1 MMLRS
6 AVFPASKREQRS
18 TSEDVI
24 VILSPLLVTVIDF
37 TRDSIALIQL
47 MAHEQDHPAL
57 LSTRRTAVAGAE
69 SLPPPGR
76 SGARELAG
84 RLLPPLLAVASV
96 VGVWWLLYMIYPRLL
111 PSPFSTVQEAIRL
124 LSDGTFFFHMYQ
136 SLRRVFVGSV
146 VAMLFSVAV
155 GIYMGTVVMGERFF
169 QPLVVL
175 GLTIPGL
182 MWALIAVMLFGIN
195 EFSPYFA
202 VTVTIFPMLVINIW
216 AGVKSLD
223 KELMDMSHVF
233 HFTKW
238 MKISQV
244 ILPQLVPNIFAAT
257 RYGLG
262 LAWKVV
268 VVVEMFGT
276 SNGVGYQVMKSYQ
289 VFNMEGVIAWTLT
302 FVLAMIV
309 IEYGLINFAERRLTA
324 WRPKIDVWRR

>member
-1 MMLRS
+1 M
-6 AVFPASKREQRS
+6 AFEQNQQ
-18 TSEDVI
+18 I
-24 VILSPLLVTVIDF
+24 VMGQS
-37 TRDSIALIQL
+37 SG
-47 MAHEQDHPAL
+47 
-57 LSTRRTAVAGAE
+57 VAGAQTV
-69 SLPPPGR
+69 PPFGASFGR
-76 SGARELAG
+76 D
-84 RLLPPLLAVASV
+84 LLNRIIPPLLAVSSV
-96 VGVWWLLYMIYPRLL
+96 IAIWWTLYLIYPRLL
-111 PSPFSTVQEAIRL
+111 PSPTNTVREAIRL
-124 LSDGTFFFHMYQ
+124 VSDGTFFFHMYQ

-146 VAMLFSVAV
+146 IAMFFSIGV
-155 GIYMGTVVMGERFF
+155 GIYMGTVLMGERFF

-195 EFSPYFA
+195 EISPYFA

-233 HFTKW
+233 HFSKW
-238 MKISQV
+238 MKITQV

-302 FVLAMIV
+302 FVVAMIV
-309 IEYGLINFAERRLTA
+309 IEYGLINLAERRLTA

>member
-1 MMLRS
+1 MAFDSNHQAALTG
-6 AVFPASKREQRS
+6 QS
-18 TSEDVI
+18 TG
-24 VILSPLLVTVIDF
+24 
-37 TRDSIALIQL
+37 
-47 MAHEQDHPAL
+47 
-57 LSTRRTAVAGAE
+57 VAGAE
-69 SLPPPGR
+69 TIPSFGNSLGR
-76 SGARELAG
+76 DLMG
-84 RLLPPLLAVASV
+84 RALPPLLAVASV
-96 VGVWWLLYMIYPRLL
+96 IAIWWILFLIYPRLL
-111 PSPFSTVQEAIRL
+111 PSPQNTVNEALRL
-124 LSDGTFFFHMYQ
+124 VSDGTFFFHMYQ
-136 SLRRVFVGSV
+136 SLRRVFVGSL
-146 VAMLFSVAV
+146 VAMFFSVGV
-155 GIYMGTVVMGERFF
+155 GIYMGTVLIGERFF

-195 EFSPYFA
+195 EWSPYFA

-223 KELMDMSHVF
+223 KDLMDMSHVF
-233 HFTKW
+233 HFSKW
-238 MKISQV
+238 MKITQV

-302 FVLAMIV
+302 FVVAMIV
-309 IEYGLINFAERRLTA
+309 IEYGMINLAERRLTA

>member
-1 MMLRS
+1 MAYS
-6 AVFPASKREQRS
+6 SDKP
-18 TSEDVI
+18 
-24 VILSPLLVTVIDF
+24 
-37 TRDSIALIQL
+37 ALI
-47 MAHEQDHPAL
+47 
-57 LSTRRTAVAGAE
+57 TASRAGVAGAE
-69 SLPPPGR
+69 TLPPVTR
-76 SGARELAG
+76 SGGRELIS
-84 RLLPPLLAVASV
+84 RLLPPLLAVSSV
-96 VGVWWLLYMIYPRLL
+96 IAIWWALYMIYPRLL
-111 PSPFSTVQEAIRL
+111 PSPLNTFQEAIRL

-146 VAMLFSVAV
+146 FAMLFSIGV
-155 GIYMGTVVMGERFF
+155 GIYMGTVPTAERFF

-223 KELMDMSHVF
+223 KELIDMSHVF
-233 HFTKW
+233 HFTRW

-302 FVLAMIV
+302 FVAAMIV
-309 IEYGLINFAERRLTA
+309 IEYGLINLAERRLTA

>member
-1 MMLRS
+1 M
-6 AVFPASKREQRS
+6 AFEQ
-18 TSEDVI
+18 DN
-24 VILSPLLVTVIDF
+24 P
-37 TRDSIALIQL
+37 ALITAQ
-47 MAHEQDHPAL
+47 
-57 LSTRRTAVAGAE
+57 RTGVAGAE
-69 SLPPPGR
+69 TVPPVGR
-76 SGARELAG
+76 SGGREISS

-96 VGVWWLLYMIYPRLL
+96 IGVWWALYTIYPRLL
-111 PSPFSTVQEAIRL
+111 PSPLSTVQEAFRL

-136 SLRRVFVGSV
+136 SLRRVFVGSL
-146 VAMLFSVAV
+146 VAMLFSVGV

-223 KELMDMSHVF
+223 KELIDMSHVF

-309 IEYGLINFAERRLTA
+309 IEYGIINFAERRLTA

>member
-1 MMLRS
+1 MDLGS
-6 AVFPASKREQRS
+6 NDQVAVRRQPAG
-18 TSEDVI
+18 
-24 VILSPLLVTVIDF
+24 
-37 TRDSIALIQL
+37 
-47 MAHEQDHPAL
+47 
-57 LSTRRTAVAGAE
+57 VAGANT
-69 SLPPPGR
+69 LPPFGDSLGKELIGR
-76 SGARELAG
+76 IV
-84 RLLPPLLAVASV
+84 PPLLAMLSV
-96 VGVWWLLYMIYPRLL
+96 IAVWWLLYLIYPRLL
-111 PSPFSTVQEAIRL
+111 PSPVSTMREAVRL
-124 LSDGTFFFHMYQ
+124 VSDGTFFFHMYQ
-136 SLRRVFVGSV
+136 SLRRVFVGSL
-146 VAMLFSVAV
+146 VAMFLSVGV

-195 EFSPYFA
+195 EWSPYFA

-216 AGVKSLD
+216 AGVKALD
-223 KELMDMSHVF
+223 KELIDMSRVF
-233 HFTKW
+233 HFTPW

-244 ILPQLVPNIFAAT
+244 IIPQLLPNIFAAT

-302 FVLAMIV
+302 FVAAMIV
-309 IEYGLINFAERRLTA
+309 LEYGVINFTERRLTA

>member
-1 MMLRS
+1 MS
-6 AVFPASKREQRS
+6 APS
-18 TSEDVI
+18 D
-24 VILSPLLVTVIDF
+24 D
-37 TRDSIALIQL
+37 
-47 MAHEQDHPAL
+47 PAL
-57 LSTRRTAVAGAE
+57 MTASRPAVAGAE
-69 SLPPPGR
+69 TVPHFAG
-76 SGARELAG
+76 SGSRELAG
-84 RLLPPLLAVASV
+84 RLLPPLLALASV
-96 VGVWWLLYMIYPRLL
+96 LVIWWALYLIYPRLL
-111 PSPFSTVQEAIRL
+111 PSPSSTFHEALRL
-124 LSDGTFFFHMYQ
+124 ISDGTFFFHMYQ
-136 SLRRVFVGSV
+136 SLRRVLVGSTI
-146 VAMLFSVAV
+146 AMLFSVSV
-155 GIYMGTVVMGERFF
+155 GIYMGSVIMGERFF

-202 VTVTIFPMLVINIW
+202 VSVTIFPMLVINIW

-223 KELMDMSHVF
+223 KELIDMSHVF
-233 HFTKW
+233 HFTKA
-238 MKISQV
+238 MKIRHV

-302 FVLAMIV
+302 FVAAMIV
-309 IEYGLINFAERRLTA
+309 LEYGAINLAERRLTA

>member
-1 MMLRS
+1 MARD
-6 AVFPASKREQRS
+6 VASR
-18 TSEDVI
+18 
-24 VILSPLLVTVIDF
+24 F
-37 TRDSIALIQL
+37 
-47 MAHEQDHPAL
+47 
-57 LSTRRTAVAGAE
+57 
-69 SLPPPGR
+69 LPPI
-76 SGARELAG
+76 
-84 RLLPPLLAVASV
+84 LAVASV
-96 VGVWWLLYMIYPRLL
+96 IAIWWALYLIYPRLL
-111 PSPFSTVQEAIRL
+111 PSPMNTLHEAVRL
-124 LSDGTFFFHMYQ
+124 VSDGTFFFHMFQ
-136 SLRRVFVGSV
+136 SLRRVFVGAV
-146 VAMLFSVAV
+146 IAMFFSIGV
-155 GIYMGTVVMGERFF
+155 GIYMGTVAMGERFF

-182 MWALIAVMLFGIN
+182 MWALISVMLFGIN

-216 AGVKSLD
+216 AGVKSLE
-223 KELMDMSHVF
+223 KELIDMSHVF

-289 VFNMEGVIAWTLT
+289 VFNMEGVIAWTIT
-302 FVLAMIV
+302 FVIAMIV

-324 WRPKIDVWRR
+324 WRPRVEVWRR

>member
-1 MMLRS
+1 M
-6 AVFPASKREQRS
+6 AYEPNNPA
-18 TSEDVI
+18 
-24 VILSPLLVTVIDF
+24 LVT
-37 TRDSIALIQL
+37 S
-47 MAHEQDHPAL
+47 
-57 LSTRRTAVAGAE
+57 RRTGVAGAE
-69 SLPPPGR
+69 TLPPAGSSGGR
-76 SGARELAG
+76 EMIS

-96 VGVWWLLYMIYPRLL
+96 VAIWWALYAIYPRLL
-111 PSPFSTVQEAIRL
+111 PSPLSTVQEAIRL

-136 SLRRVFVGSV
+136 SLRRVFVGSL
-146 VAMLFSVAV
+146 VAMFFSVGV

-233 HFTKW
+233 QFTKW

-302 FVLAMIV
+302 FVVAMIV

>member
-1 MMLRS
+1 MAYEERN
-6 AVFPASKREQRS
+6 A
-18 TSEDVI
+18 
-24 VILSPLLVTVIDF
+24 
-37 TRDSIALIQL
+37 L
-47 MAHEQDHPAL
+47 MAAD
-57 LSTRRTAVAGAE
+57 RTGAAGAQTV
-69 SLPPPGR
+69 PPFGGSIR
-76 SGARELAG
+76 RDLSARV
-84 RLLPPLLAVASV
+84 LPPLLAVASV
-96 VGVWWLLYMIYPRLL
+96 ILLWWALYLIYPRLL
-111 PSPFSTVQEAIRL
+111 PSPLSTVRESVRL
-124 LSDGTFFFHMYQ
+124 VSDGTFFFHMYQ
-136 SLRRVFVGSV
+136 SLRRVFVGAV
-146 VAMLFSVAV
+146 IAMFFSVGI
-155 GIYMGTVVMGERFF
+155 GIYMGTVATGERFF
-169 QPLVVL
+169 QPLIVL

-309 IEYGLINFAERRLTA
+309 IEYGLINFAEQRLTA

>member
-1 MMLRS
+1 MAFEANDQAALSGRS
-6 AVFPASKREQRS
+6 A
-18 TSEDVI
+18 
-24 VILSPLLVTVIDF
+24 
-37 TRDSIALIQL
+37 
-47 MAHEQDHPAL
+47 
-57 LSTRRTAVAGAE
+57 AVAGAE
-69 SLPPPGR
+69 TIPASGNSTGRDLMGRVVPPFV
-76 SGARELAG
+76 
-84 RLLPPLLAVASV
+84 AVTSV
-96 VGVWWLLYMIYPRLL
+96 VGIWWLLYLIYPRLL
-111 PSPFSTVQEAIRL
+111 PSPLSTVNEAIRL
-124 LSDGTFFFHMYQ
+124 ITDGSFFFHMYQ
-136 SLRRVFVGSV
+136 SLRRVFVGAT
-146 VAMLFSVAV
+146 VAMIFSVAV
-155 GIYMGTVVMGERFF
+155 GIYMGTVRLGEHFF

-195 EFSPYFA
+195 EFASYFA
-202 VTVTIFPMLVINIW
+202 VAVTTFPMLVINIW

-233 HFTKW
+233 HFTKS
-238 MKISQV
+238 MKITQV
-244 ILPQLVPNIFAAT
+244 ILPQLVSNIFAAT

-302 FVLAMIV
+302 FVVAMII
-309 IEYGLINFAERRLTA
+309 IEYGIINLAERRLTA

>member
-1 MMLRS
+1 
-6 AVFPASKREQRS
+6 
-18 TSEDVI
+18 
-24 VILSPLLVTVIDF
+24 LVTVHTNNRAVI
-37 TRDSIALIQL
+37 SGQ
-47 MAHEQDHPAL
+47 PAG
-57 LSTRRTAVAGAE
+57 VAGAE
-69 SLPPPGR
+69 TLPPLTDSLG
-76 SGARELAG
+76 RELTS
-84 RLLPPLLAVASV
+84 RLVPPLLAVMSV
-96 VGVWWLLYMIYPRLL
+96 VSLWWLLYLIYPRLL
-111 PSPFSTVQEAIRL
+111 PSPVSTVREAARL
-124 LSDGTFFFHMYQ
+124 VSDGTFFFHMYQ

-146 VAMLFSVAV
+146 VAMFFSVGV

-195 EFSPYFA
+195 EWSPYFA

-216 AGVKSLD
+216 AGVKALD
-223 KELMDMSHVF
+223 KELIDMSRVF
-233 HFTKW
+233 HFTPW
-238 MKISQV
+238 MKISRV
-244 ILPQLVPNIFAAT
+244 IIPQLVPNIFAAT

-302 FVLAMIV
+302 FVVAMIV
-309 IEYGLINFAERRLTA
+309 IEYGAINFAERRLTA

>member
-1 MMLRS
+1 MRFS
-6 AVFPASKREQRS
+6 KKARPASKKLR
-18 TSEDVI
+18 
-24 VILSPLLVTVIDF
+24 PIDF
-37 TRDSIALIQL
+37 KRTSVALIQV
-47 MAHEQDHPAL
+47 MAYEQDNPAL
-57 LSTRRTAVAGAE
+57 MTAQRPGVAGAE
-69 SLPPPGR
+69 TVPPAGR
-76 SGARELAG
+76 SGGTEFTR
-84 RLLPPLLAVASV
+84 RFLPPLFAVLSV
-96 VGVWWLLYMIYPRLL
+96 VAVWWALYAIYPRLL
-111 PSPFSTVQEAIRL
+111 PSPMSTVQEAIRL
-124 LSDGTFFFHMYQ
+124 LSEGTFFFHMYQ

-146 VAMLFSVAV
+146 IAMLFSIGV
-155 GIYMGTVVMGERFF
+155 GIYMGTVIMGERFF

-309 IEYGLINFAERRLTA
+309 IEYGIINFAERRLTA

>member
-1 MMLRS
+1 MTLES
-6 AVFPASKREQRS
+6 NNPAAIPGQA
-18 TSEDVI
+18 
-24 VILSPLLVTVIDF
+24 
-37 TRDSIALIQL
+37 TR
-47 MAHEQDHPAL
+47 
-57 LSTRRTAVAGAE
+57 VAGAE
-69 SLPPPGR
+69 TLPPVGD
-76 SGARELAG
+76 SFGRELTG
-84 RLLPPLLAVASV
+84 RLVPPLLAVLSV
-96 VGVWWLLYMIYPRLL
+96 VALWWLLYMIYPRLL
-111 PSPFSTVQEAIRL
+111 PSPVSTVREAGRL
-124 LSDGTFFFHMYQ
+124 VSDGTFFFHMYQ
-136 SLRRVFVGSV
+136 SLRRVFVGSI
-146 VAMLFSVAV
+146 VAMFFSVGV

-195 EFSPYFA
+195 EWSPYFA

-216 AGVKSLD
+216 AGVKALD
-223 KELMDMSHVF
+223 KELIDMSRVF
-233 HFTKW
+233 HFTPW

-244 ILPQLVPNIFAAT
+244 IIPQLVPNIFAAT

-302 FVLAMIV
+302 FVAAMIV
-309 IEYGLINFAERRLTA
+309 LEYGAINFAERRLTA

>member
-1 MMLRS
+1 MTLDS
-6 AVFPASKREQRS
+6 DNPAAIPGQRS
-18 TSEDVI
+18 
-24 VILSPLLVTVIDF
+24 
-37 TRDSIALIQL
+37 R
-47 MAHEQDHPAL
+47 
-57 LSTRRTAVAGAE
+57 VAGVE
-69 SLPPPGR
+69 TLPPFGD
-76 SGARELAG
+76 SFGRELTG
-84 RLLPPLLAVASV
+84 RLVPPLLAVLSV
-96 VGVWWLLYMIYPRLL
+96 VALWWLLYMIYPRLL
-111 PSPFSTVQEAIRL
+111 PSPASTVREAGRL
-124 LSDGTFFFHMYQ
+124 VSDGTFFFHMYQ
-136 SLRRVFVGSV
+136 SLRRVFVGSI
-146 VAMLFSVAV
+146 VAMFFSVGV

-195 EFSPYFA
+195 EWSPYFA

-216 AGVKSLD
+216 AGVKALD
-223 KELMDMSHVF
+223 KELIDMSRVF
-233 HFTKW
+233 HFTPW

-244 ILPQLVPNIFAAT
+244 IIPQLVPNIFAAT

-302 FVLAMIV
+302 FVVAMIL
-309 IEYGLINFAERRLTA
+309 IEYGAINFAERRLTA

>member
-1 MMLRS
+1 MDIGSNNQVAAGRQ
-6 AVFPASKREQRS
+6 PAG
-18 TSEDVI
+18 
-24 VILSPLLVTVIDF
+24 
-37 TRDSIALIQL
+37 
-47 MAHEQDHPAL
+47 
-57 LSTRRTAVAGAE
+57 VAGAGT
-69 SLPPPGR
+69 LPPFADSFG
-76 SGARELAG
+76 RELIG
-84 RLLPPLLAVASV
+84 RIVPPLLAVLSV
-96 VGVWWLLYMIYPRLL
+96 IAVWWLLYLIYPRLL
-111 PSPFSTVQEAIRL
+111 PGPVSTMREAVRL
-124 LSDGTFFFHMYQ
+124 VSDGTFFFHMYQ
-136 SLRRVFVGSV
+136 SLRRVFVGSL
-146 VAMLFSVAV
+146 VAMFLSVGV

-195 EFSPYFA
+195 EWSPYFA

-216 AGVKSLD
+216 AGVKALD
-223 KELMDMSHVF
+223 KELIDMSRVF
-233 HFTKW
+233 HFTPW

-244 ILPQLVPNIFAAT
+244 IIPQLLPNIFAAT

-302 FVLAMIV
+302 FVAAMIV
-309 IEYGLINFAERRLTA
+309 LEYGVINFAERRLTA

>member
-1 MMLRS
+1 M
-6 AVFPASKREQRS
+6 AFEQNQQ
-18 TSEDVI
+18 I
-24 VILSPLLVTVIDF
+24 VMGQS
-37 TRDSIALIQL
+37 SG
-47 MAHEQDHPAL
+47 
-57 LSTRRTAVAGAE
+57 VAGAQTV
-69 SLPPPGR
+69 PPFGASFGR
-76 SGARELAG
+76 D
-84 RLLPPLLAVASV
+84 LLNRIIPPLLAVSSV
-96 VGVWWLLYMIYPRLL
+96 IAIWWSLYLIYPRLL
-111 PSPFSTVQEAIRL
+111 PSPTNTVREAIRL
-124 LSDGTFFFHMYQ
+124 VSDGTFFFHMYQ

-146 VAMLFSVAV
+146 IAMFFSIGV
-155 GIYMGTVVMGERFF
+155 GIYMGTVLMGERFF

-195 EFSPYFA
+195 EISPYFA

-233 HFTKW
+233 HFSKW
-238 MKISQV
+238 MKITQV

-302 FVLAMIV
+302 FVVAMIV

>member
-1 MMLRS
+1 MLS
-6 AVFPASKREQRS
+6 MALESHNQAA
-18 TSEDVI
+18 
-24 VILSPLLVTVIDF
+24 LSG
-37 TRDSIALIQL
+37 Q
-47 MAHEQDHPAL
+47 
-57 LSTRRTAVAGAE
+57 RTAVAGAE
-69 SLPPPGR
+69 TIPAAGNS
-76 SGARELAG
+76 AG
-84 RLLPPLLAVASV
+84 RDLMGRILPPLVALASV
-96 VGVWWLLYMIYPRLL
+96 VGIWWLLYLIYPRLL
-111 PSPFSTVQEAIRL
+111 PSPMSTVTEAVRL
-124 LSDGTFFFHMYQ
+124 ITDGTFFFHMFQ
-136 SLRRVFVGSV
+136 SLRRVFVGAT
-146 VAMLFSVAV
+146 VAMIFSIAV
-155 GIYMGTVVMGERFF
+155 GIYMGTVRMGEHFF

-195 EFSPYFA
+195 EFASYFA
-202 VTVTIFPMLVINIW
+202 VAVTTFPMLVINIW

-233 HFTKW
+233 HFTKS
-238 MKISQV
+238 MKITQV
-244 ILPQLVPNIFAAT
+244 ILPQLVSNIFAAT

-302 FVLAMIV
+302 FVVAMIV
-309 IEYGLINFAERRLTA
+309 IEYGIINLAERRLTA

>member
-1 MMLRS
+1 MDFGSNNQVAVRRQS
-6 AVFPASKREQRS
+6 AG
-18 TSEDVI
+18 
-24 VILSPLLVTVIDF
+24 
-37 TRDSIALIQL
+37 
-47 MAHEQDHPAL
+47 
-57 LSTRRTAVAGAE
+57 VAGAGT
-69 SLPPPGR
+69 LPPFGDSFGKELIGR
-76 SGARELAG
+76 VV
-84 RLLPPLLAVASV
+84 PPLLAVLSV
-96 VGVWWLLYMIYPRLL
+96 IAVWWLLYLIYPRLL
-111 PSPFSTVQEAIRL
+111 PNPVSTMREAVRL
-124 LSDGTFFFHMYQ
+124 VSDGTFFFHMYQ
-136 SLRRVFVGSV
+136 SLRRVFVGSL
-146 VAMLFSVAV
+146 VAMFLSVAV

-195 EFSPYFA
+195 EWSPYFA

-216 AGVKSLD
+216 AGVKALD
-223 KELMDMSHVF
+223 KEFIDMSRVF
-233 HFTKW
+233 HFTPW

-244 ILPQLVPNIFAAT
+244 IIPQLLPNIFAAT

-302 FVLAMIV
+302 FVAAMIV
-309 IEYGLINFAERRLTA
+309 LEYGVINLAERRLTA

>member
-1 MMLRS
+1 MAFESNNQAALS
-6 AVFPASKREQRS
+6 NQR
-18 TSEDVI
+18 
-24 VILSPLLVTVIDF
+24 
-37 TRDSIALIQL
+37 A
-47 MAHEQDHPAL
+47 
-57 LSTRRTAVAGAE
+57 AVAGAE
-69 SLPPPGR
+69 TVPAAANSASRDLMSRIVPPF
-76 SGARELAG
+76 LA
-84 RLLPPLLAVASV
+84 LASV
-96 VGVWWLLYMIYPRLL
+96 VGIWWLLYLIYPRLL
-111 PSPFSTVQEAIRL
+111 PSPVSTVKEALRL
-124 LSDGTFFFHMYQ
+124 ITDGSFFFHMSQ
-136 SLRRVFVGSV
+136 SLRRVIVGAT
-146 VAMLFSVAV
+146 VAMIFSIAV
-155 GIYMGTVVMGERFF
+155 GIYMGTVRMGEHFF

-195 EFSPYFA
+195 EFASYFA
-202 VTVTIFPMLVINIW
+202 VAVTTFPMLVINIW

-233 HFTKW
+233 HFTKS
-238 MKISQV
+238 MKITQV

-289 VFNMEGVIAWTLT
+289 LFNMEGVIAWTLT
-302 FVLAMIV
+302 FVAAMIV
-309 IEYGLINFAERRLTA
+309 IEYGVITFAERRLSV

>member
-1 MMLRS
+1 MALES
-6 AVFPASKREQRS
+6 HNQAA
-18 TSEDVI
+18 
-24 VILSPLLVTVIDF
+24 LSG
-37 TRDSIALIQL
+37 Q
-47 MAHEQDHPAL
+47 
-57 LSTRRTAVAGAE
+57 RTAVAGAE
-69 SLPPPGR
+69 TIPAAGNS
-76 SGARELAG
+76 AG
-84 RLLPPLLAVASV
+84 RDLMGRIVPPFVALASV
-96 VGVWWLLYMIYPRLL
+96 VGIWWLLYLIYPRLL
-111 PSPFSTVQEAIRL
+111 PSPMSTVTEAVRL
-124 LSDGTFFFHMYQ
+124 ITDGTFFFHMFQ
-136 SLRRVFVGSV
+136 SLRRVFVGAT
-146 VAMLFSVAV
+146 VAMIFSIAV
-155 GIYMGTVVMGERFF
+155 GIYMGTVRMGEHFF

-195 EFSPYFA
+195 EFASYFA
-202 VTVTIFPMLVINIW
+202 VAVTTFPMLVINIW

-233 HFTKW
+233 HFTKS
-238 MKISQV
+238 MKITQV
-244 ILPQLVPNIFAAT
+244 ILPQLVSNIFAAT

-302 FVLAMIV
+302 FVVAMIV
-309 IEYGLINFAERRLTA
+309 IEYGIINLAERRLTA

>member
-1 MMLRS
+1 MALES
-6 AVFPASKREQRS
+6 HNQAA
-18 TSEDVI
+18 
-24 VILSPLLVTVIDF
+24 LSG
-37 TRDSIALIQL
+37 Q
-47 MAHEQDHPAL
+47 
-57 LSTRRTAVAGAE
+57 RTAVAGAE
-69 SLPPPGR
+69 TIPAAGNS
-76 SGARELAG
+76 AG
-84 RLLPPLLAVASV
+84 RDLMGRIVPPFVALASV
-96 VGVWWLLYMIYPRLL
+96 VGIWWLLYLIYPRLL
-111 PSPFSTVQEAIRL
+111 PSPMSTVTEAVRL
-124 LSDGTFFFHMYQ
+124 ITDGTFFFHMFQ
-136 SLRRVFVGSV
+136 SLRRVFVGAT
-146 VAMLFSVAV
+146 VAMIFSIAV
-155 GIYMGTVVMGERFF
+155 GIYMGTVRMGEHFF

-195 EFSPYFA
+195 EFASYFA
-202 VTVTIFPMLVINIW
+202 VAVTTFPMLVINIW

-233 HFTKW
+233 HFTKS
-238 MKISQV
+238 MKITQV
-244 ILPQLVPNIFAAT
+244 ILPQLVSNIFAAT

-302 FVLAMIV
+302 FVVAMIV
-309 IEYGLINFAERRLTA
+309 IEYGIINLVERRLTA

>member
-1 MMLRS
+1 MTVHTNNQAAIS
-6 AVFPASKREQRS
+6 GQPAG
-18 TSEDVI
+18 
-24 VILSPLLVTVIDF
+24 
-37 TRDSIALIQL
+37 
-47 MAHEQDHPAL
+47 
-57 LSTRRTAVAGAE
+57 VAGAE
-69 SLPPPGR
+69 TLPPFGD
-76 SGARELAG
+76 SLGRELTG
-84 RLLPPLLAVASV
+84 RLVPPLLAVLSV
-96 VGVWWLLYMIYPRLL
+96 VAVWWLLYLIYPRLL
-111 PSPFSTVQEAIRL
+111 PSPVSTVREAMRL
-124 LSDGTFFFHMYQ
+124 VSDGTFFFHMSQ
-136 SLRRVFVGSV
+136 SLRRVFVGSI
-146 VAMLFSVAV
+146 VAMFFSVGV
-155 GIYMGTVVMGERFF
+155 GIYMGTVVVGERFF

-195 EFSPYFA
+195 EWSPYFA

-216 AGVKSLD
+216 AGVKALD
-223 KELMDMSHVF
+223 KELIDMSRVF
-233 HFTKW
+233 HFTPW

-244 ILPQLVPNIFAAT
+244 IIPQLVPNIFAAT

-302 FVLAMIV
+302 FVVAMII
-309 IEYGLINFAERRLTA
+309 IEYGAINFAERRLTA

>member
-1 MMLRS
+1 MDIGSNNQLAAGRQ
-6 AVFPASKREQRS
+6 PAG
-18 TSEDVI
+18 
-24 VILSPLLVTVIDF
+24 
-37 TRDSIALIQL
+37 
-47 MAHEQDHPAL
+47 
-57 LSTRRTAVAGAE
+57 VAGAGT
-69 SLPPPGR
+69 LPPFGD
-76 SGARELAG
+76 SFGRELIG
-84 RLLPPLLAVASV
+84 RIVPPLLAVLSV
-96 VGVWWLLYMIYPRLL
+96 IAVWWLLYLIYPRLL
-111 PSPFSTVQEAIRL
+111 PGPVSTMREAVRL
-124 LSDGTFFFHMYQ
+124 VSDGTFFFHMYQ
-136 SLRRVFVGSV
+136 SLRRVFVGSL
-146 VAMLFSVAV
+146 VAMFLSVGV

-195 EFSPYFA
+195 EWSPYFA

-216 AGVKSLD
+216 AGVKALD
-223 KELMDMSHVF
+223 KELIDMSRVF
-233 HFTKW
+233 HFTPW

-244 ILPQLVPNIFAAT
+244 IIPQLLPNIFAAT

-302 FVLAMIV
+302 FVAAMIV
-309 IEYGLINFAERRLTA
+309 LEYGVINFAERRLTA

>member
-1 MMLRS
+1 MLS
-6 AVFPASKREQRS
+6 
-18 TSEDVI
+18 
-24 VILSPLLVTVIDF
+24 
-37 TRDSIALIQL
+37 
-47 MAHEQDHPAL
+47 MAFDPNNQAAI
-57 LSTRRTAVAGAE
+57 SGQAAGIAGAE
-69 SLPPPGR
+69 TIPTLGHS
-76 SGARELAG
+76 AG
-84 RLLPPLLAVASV
+84 RDWLGRILPPLLAVSSV
-96 VGVWWLLYMIYPRLL
+96 LGIWWLLYLIYPRLL
-111 PSPFSTVQEAIRL
+111 PSPMSTLNEAIRL
-124 LSDGTFFFHMYQ
+124 ITDGSFFFHMYQ
-136 SLRRVFVGSV
+136 SLRRVFVGAT
-146 VAMLFSVAV
+146 VAMIFSVAV
-155 GIYMGTVVMGERFF
+155 GIYMGTVRMGEHFF

-195 EFSPYFA
+195 EFASYFA
-202 VTVTIFPMLVINIW
+202 VAVTTFPMLVINIW

-233 HFTKW
+233 HFTKS
-238 MKISQV
+238 MKITQV
-244 ILPQLVPNIFAAT
+244 ILPQLVSNIFAAT

-302 FVLAMIV
+302 FVVAMIV
-309 IEYGLINFAERRLTA
+309 IEYGIINLAERRLTA